1 MINKYKFVLVSFPSL
16 YYTIL
21 GGLNAMSK
29 LSSLAKDASRTCEY
43 DLTGEEKIF
52 YESGFEK
59 GFEAAFKELKEQT
72 TLKIAHLEQYPMM
85 TERIFALKAYIKTMD
100 EMLEEMK

>member
-1 MINKYKFVLVSFPSL
+1 
-16 YYTIL
+16 
-21 GGLNAMSK
+21 MSK
-29 LSSLAKDASRTCEY
+29 LSSLAKDYARKEYPEDINGDRIIASDSFTA
-43 DLTGEEKIF
+43 
-52 YESGFEK
+52 

-72 TLKIAHLEQYPMM
+72 SLKIAHLEQYPMM